1 MTNFYLIF
9 TLLIQYYL
17 NFFSALRPIFA
28 SPSSK
33 VVWPNARLRLRPS
46 SLPDSIVPTRWTP
59 SAATACL
66 ATACWIRLKVFR
78 KFLRNDISRHPGA
91 VRPVSKLLIIF
102 SLEIVS
108 INITEYKQ
116 HQSIKNI
123 TEYKRHKVQ
132 NTKYKVV
139 YQ

>member
-33 VVWPNARLRLRPS
+33 VVWPNARRLRPS

-108 INITEYKQ
+108 INIIAEYKQ
-116 HQSIKNI
+116 HQSINNI